1 MLAGIGNYVT
11 LKILSCVA
19 SVKQMDSYQ
28 EVAYNI
34 SNSNRGYIF
43 LISSAKFIFMAVTVS
58 LNIDYCASYLASLF
72 LLNSDLDSA
81 SSYGVYVAGV
91 LITTIILVVP
101 YWKLRLAHQQREKLA
116 LPAFVFAGCFL
127 PLILINISLIIAAVG
142 TSVDEDKPTTFWFS
156 QQVQNNGAWP
166 NPSDTNICS
175 SSQTL
180 IGYVPALFYSNMFS
194 IIFLQIKAKTKISST
209 KDDKDYRL
217 GLYVVAAVFLAA
229 FCFYVP
235 FFIGSMLIK

>member
-1 MLAGIGNYVT
+1 MFTVALMPSYVMPTSLEFIKQDCLKEWLGVFVILIMLAGIGNYVT

-72 LLNSDLDSA
+72 LIGSDLDSA

-127 PLILINISLIIAAVG
+127 P
-142 TSVDEDKPTTFWFS
+142 
-156 QQVQNNGAWP
+156 
-166 NPSDTNICS
+166 
-175 SSQTL
+175 
-180 IGYVPALFYSNMFS
+180 
-194 IIFLQIKAKTKISST
+194 
-209 KDDKDYRL
+209 
-217 GLYVVAAVFLAA
+217 
-229 FCFYVP
+229 
-235 FFIGSMLIK
+235 